1 MSIRVKKLPP
11 ALKHGA
17 YSATG
22 ILPGEDPVAFRKLHH
37 KLIAELRPIGAL
49 EDDIIATMARLL
61 WRKQNLATF
70 RIAELARARCSAIE
84 WQKVPRDPPPPLE
97 FDFDDLLP
105 PAKQIDTAER
115 EAALRAAKDQARK
128 ELEDAYRSVEIGK
141 TASIERLFEE
151 LEAEERLDAMIDK
164 CLKRL
169 LFLRG
174 LKSLPTASS
183 SAPPQPIPEPRRIPG
198 ATKAA

>member
-22 ILPGEDPVAFRKLHH
+22 ILPGEDPVAFKKLHH

-70 RIAELARARCSAIE
+70 RIAEFARARCSVIE
-84 WQKVPRDPPPPLE
+84 WQKVPRDPPPLD

-105 PAKQIDTAER
+105 PAKQIDPAER

-128 ELEDAYRSVEIGK
+128 ELEDAYRLVEIGK